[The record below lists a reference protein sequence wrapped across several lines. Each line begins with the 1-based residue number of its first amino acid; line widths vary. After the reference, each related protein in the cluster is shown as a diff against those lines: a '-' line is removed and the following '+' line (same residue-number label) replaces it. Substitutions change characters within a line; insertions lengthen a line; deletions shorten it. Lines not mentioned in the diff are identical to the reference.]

1 MAITMDEHEAS
12 ARRSACVQLL
22 ALSPREWRI
31 SDTSMPVGDAGSV
44 LGFAERVCE
53 GRYEV
58 LRLGHGSG
66 IERLTFSSL
75 ADVREFFEQHLAS

>member
-1 MAITMDEHEAS
+1 MAIQMDEHEAGTRNTGS
-12 ARRSACVQLL
+12 VELL

-44 LGFAERVCE
+44 LGFAERVCD

-66 IERLTFSSL
+66 IERLTFASL
-75 ADVREFFEQHLAS
+75 DDVRGFFEKRLSR

>member
-1 MAITMDEHEAS
+1 MDEHQVDENGPG
-12 ARRSACVQLL
+12 CVELL
-22 ALSPREWRI
+22 ELSPNEWRI
-31 SDTSMPVGDAGSV
+31 SDRRIPAGDAGSV

-66 IERLTFSSL
+66 IERLTFAGL
-75 ADVREFFEQHLAS
+75 DDVRSYFAEHVVR

>member
-1 MAITMDEHEAS
+1 MAIQMDEHEA
-12 ARRSACVQLL
+12 RSVHAGFVELL

-31 SDTSMPVGDAGSV
+31 SDSRMPVGDAGSV
-44 LGFAERVCE
+44 LGFAERVCD

-66 IERLTFSSL
+66 IERLTFASL
-75 ADVREFFEQHLAS
+75 DDVRGFFEERLGL

>member
-1 MAITMDEHEAS
+1 MTMQMDEHNAS
-12 ARRSACVQLL
+12 APRSACVQFL

-31 SDTSMPVGDAGSV
+31 SDTSMPAGDAGSV

-66 IERLTFSSL
+66 IERLTLGCFE
-75 ADVREFFEQHLAS
+75 DVRGYFVDQLQQ

>member
-1 MAITMDEHEAS
+1 MDQHAAA
-12 ARRSACVQLL
+12 ARSVACVEFL
-22 ALSPREWRI
+22 ALSPSEWRI
-31 SDTSMPVGDAGSV
+31 SDSSMPVGDAGSV